1 MRDITIG
8 QYYAGESVIHNL
20 DPRTKLMGVLIFIVA
35 LFVAANPWWYLL
47 CLGVVLALY
56 WAAKVPLSYLMKGLR
71 GIVVLL
77 VFTFF
82 FRMVITPGTEIAQFW
97 IFTITEEG
105 LARAVTLTSR
115 IALMITGA
123 SLLSYTSTPRM

>member
-8 QYYAGESVIHNL
+8 QYYAGDSVIHNL

-82 FRMVITPGTEIAQFW
+82 FFRD
-97 IFTITEEG
+97 IFCNNFKSSKNSIFS
-105 LARAVTLTSR
+105 RTSKC
-115 IALMITGA
+115 
-123 SLLSYTSTPRM
+123 